1 MRQEAPWTH
10 LGEDILVKFQPG
22 LVALAVRVLQPE
34 EPDLPQPYRFHHLS
48 NMIFEPFS
56 NLLCMFTWSK
66 SCLPVVLGWMANSS
80 SASIVVTRTFTGFG
94 ILRLLKSCSERRI
107 SDPETLRLRDCWT
120 PFFLDQLF
128 FSGPM
133 YARQCSKLL
142 TTKAFLTSLTNMW
155 LKGRNGGKGWRN
167 LCGQS
172 SGGRRW
178 GRWCTALPLIA
189 RPCEPG
195 ARNCSAKYSWWWMP
209 YLWINNLLRQKKG
222 IQ

>member
-10 LGEDILVKFQPG
+10 LGKDILIKFQPG

-128 FSGPM
+128 FQALCMPGNVPSFQQQKPFWQVWRTCDWKDGM
-133 YARQCSKLL
+133 EARGGEIYVV
-142 TTKAFLTSLTNMW
+142 KAVAA
-155 LKGRNGGKGWRN
+155 GGGEDDAQH
-167 LCGQS
+167 C
-172 SGGRRW
+172 
-178 GRWCTALPLIA
+178 P
-189 RPCEPG
+189 
-195 ARNCSAKYSWWWMP
+195 
-209 YLWINNLLRQKKG
+209 
-222 IQ
+222 